1 MRTRDK
7 EAYQIAGRPVSA
19 SFAGFFV
26 AENLVKFV
34 GLTWSDFSSK
44 RYP

>member
-7 EAYQIAGRPVSA
+7 EDYQIAGRPVSA
-19 SFAGFFV
+19 SLAGLFV